1 MTLASGSRL
10 GPYEVVTRLGAGGMG
25 EVYRARD
32 TRLDRHVA
40 LKVLPERLA
49 SDPLAL
55 ARFQREARA
64 VAALSHANIVTLH
77 DAGSDQGTHFVVM
90 ELLEG
95 QTLGSRLKGPPLG
108 AAGVLEV
115 GAAIAD
121 GLAAAHTRGVVHRDI
136 KPENIF
142 LTAQGGV
149 KILDFGLARLAA
161 AVAPL
166 AASADTV
173 SFDTQPGVIVG
184 TVSYMAPE
192 QVRGQTADPRSD
204 VFALG
209 CVLYEALH
217 GRHPFLR
224 DTGADTMAAILC
236 DAPPT
241 LAPAGRLAAALDR
254 IIVRCLDKDAAHRFP
269 SGAELSA
276 ALRSLKVAPARDPS
290 DPSSECDTVVQPPS
304 GAQARQRLAASVA
317 VLPFS
322 NLSPDPENEYFSDGL
337 ADELIG
343 ALSRIAGLHV
353 ASRSSAFAFKGR
365 NEDVRRVG
373 ERLNVR
379 TVLEGSVRK
388 AGSRLRVSAQLVS
401 TADGYQLWSE
411 VYDRQVEDVF
421 AIQDEIAQS
430 IAAALRVI
438 LTEREKRALGQAP
451 AADVQAYEF
460 YLRGRQFFRKFS
472 RRGYEVARQMF
483 ARAIEIDP
491 GFARA
496 YAGLADCLAYVYE
509 QGDPDAETLRQADEA
524 SRKAQELSPDLAEAH
539 VSRGSIAAL
548 RKNYDEA
555 HQAFAEA
562 RRLEPGLFEAWSFD
576 ARAYFAEGKLA
587 EAAPLLERAVRLRP
601 DAYETPNL
609 LACVY
614 AGLGRHADGQ
624 TYYRLA
630 LQAAQNHLELHPED
644 ARAHYLGAV
653 AWCRLG
659 EPGRGVEWARRALAI
674 EPDDHNTLYNAA
686 CVYALTGRADE
697 ALACLEGAL
706 RRGTGHRGWVVNDPD
721 LVTLH
726 DDPRFRALL
735 ERL

>member
-1 MTLASGSRL
+1 MTLANGSRL
-10 GPYEVVTRLGAGGMG
+10 GPYEIITRLGAGGMG

-49 SDPLAL
+49 ADPLAR

-77 DAGSDQGTHFVVM
+77 DAGAEQGTHFVVM

-95 QTLGSRLKGPPLG
+95 QTLGSRLRGPALG
-108 AAGVLEV
+108 AVGVLEV
-115 GAAIAD
+115 GLAIAD
-121 GLAAAHTRGVVHRDI
+121 GLAAAHARGVVHRDV

-142 LTAQGGV
+142 LTAQGSV
-149 KILDFGLARLAA
+149 KILDFGLARVGA
-161 AVAPL
+161 AVVPSGAG
-166 AASADTV
+166 ADTV
-173 SFDTQPGVIVG
+173 SLDTQPGVIVG

-236 DAPPT
+236 DAPAI
-241 LAPAGRLAAALDR
+241 LAPSDGLAAALDG
-254 IIVRCLDKDAAHRFP
+254 IIARCLDKDPARRYP
-269 SGAELSA
+269 SGAELA
-276 ALRSLKVAPARDPS
+276 EALRALKHEPARAAA
-290 DPSSECDTVVQPPS
+290 PPLTS
-304 GAQARQRLAASVA
+304 GSQARQRLAASVA
-317 VLPFS
+317 VLPFA

-353 ASRSSAFAFKGR
+353 ASRSSAFAFKGK
-365 NEDVRRVG
+365 NEDVRGIG

-379 TVLEGSVRK
+379 TVLEGSVRRS
-388 AGSRLRVSAQLVS
+388 GSRLRVSAQLVS

-411 VYDRQVEDVF
+411 VYNRQMEDVF

-430 IAAALRVI
+430 IAAALRVL
-438 LTEREKRALGQAP
+438 LTEQEKRALGQAQP
-451 AADVQAYEF
+451 ADVQAYEF
-460 YLRGRQFFRKFS
+460 YLRGRQFFHQFS
-472 RRGYEVARQMF
+472 RRSYEVARQMF

-491 GFARA
+491 GYARA
-496 YAGLADCLAYVYE
+496 YAGLADCLCYLYE
-509 QGDPDAETLRQADEA
+509 HGDGSAETLRQADEA
-524 SRKAQELSPDLAEAH
+524 SRKALELGPELAEAH
-539 VSRGSIAAL
+539 VSRGSLAAL
-548 RKNYDEA
+548 RKDYPEA
-555 HQAFAEA
+555 HRAFEA
-562 RRLEPGLFEAWSFD
+562 ARQLEAGLFEAWWFD
-576 ARAYFAEGKLA
+576 ARAYFAQGRLA
-587 EAAPLLERAVRLRP
+587 EAAPLSEQATRLRP
-601 DAYETPNL
+601 DFYETPNF

-614 AGLGRHADGQ
+614 AGLGRDADAQ
-624 TYYRLA
+624 ASYRLA
-630 LQAAQNHLELHPED
+630 LQAAQKHLGLHPED
-644 ARAHYLGAV
+644 ARAHYLAAV

-659 EPGRGVEWARRALAI
+659 EPGRGVEWARRALAL

-686 CVYALTGRADE
+686 CVYALAGRADE
-697 ALACLEGAL
+697 ALACLEGAV
-706 RRGTGHRGWVVNDPD
+706 RHGTGHRNWVENDPD
-721 LVTLH
+721 LASLRG
-726 DDPRFRALL
+726 DPRFQALL

>member
-40 LKVLPERLA
+40 LKVLPDRLA
-49 SDPLAL
+49 TDPMAL
-55 ARFQREARA
+55 ARFQREAKA
-64 VAALSHANIVTLH
+64 VAQLSHANIVTLH
-77 DAGSDQGTHFVVM
+77 DAGDENGTHFVVM

-95 QTLGSRLKGPPLG
+95 QTLGSRLRGPAPG

-115 GAAIAD
+115 GAAIAE
-121 GLAAAHTRGVVHRDI
+121 GLAAAHARGVVHRDI

-149 KILDFGLARLAA
+149 KILDFGLARLGGAVTPAA
-161 AVAPL
+161 PGAE
-166 AASADTV
+166 TV
-173 SFDTQPGVIVG
+173 TLDTQPGVIVG

-236 DAPPT
+236 DAPPAT
-241 LAPAGRLAAALDR
+241 PPGEGLTAALDR
-254 IIVRCLDKDAAHRFP
+254 IIARCLDKDPARRYP
-269 SGAELSA
+269 SGAELA
-276 ALRSLKVAPARDPS
+276 DALRALKHAPKAETVSPHA
-290 DPSSECDTVVQPPS
+290 DTAVYQPPS
-304 GAQARQRLAASVA
+304 GSQARQRMAASVA
-317 VLPFS
+317 VLPFA
-322 NLSPDPENEYFSDGL
+322 NLSADPENEFFSDGL

-353 ASRSSAFAFKGR
+353 ASRSSAFAFKGK

-379 TVLEGSVRK
+379 TVLEGSVRR

-411 VYDRQVEDVF
+411 VYDRQMEDVF

-438 LTEREKRALGQAP
+438 LTEQEKRALGQTKP
-451 AADVQAYEF
+451 ADVEAYEF
-460 YLRGRQFFRKFS
+460 YLRGRQFFYQFS

-483 ARAIEIDP
+483 ARAIEIDS
-491 GFARA
+491 GYARA
-496 YAGLADCLAYVYE
+496 YAGLTDCLCHLYE
-509 QGDPDAETLRQADEA
+509 HGDASAETLRQADEA
-524 SRKAQELSPDLAEAH
+524 SRKAQELGGDLAEVH
-539 VSRGSIAAL
+539 VSRGSLAAL
-548 RKNYDEA
+548 RKQYAEA
-555 HQAFAEA
+555 HRAFGAA
-562 RRLEPGLFEAWSFD
+562 RQLEPGLFEGWWFG
-576 ARAYFAEGKLA
+576 ARALFAEGKLS
-587 EAAPLLERAVRLRP
+587 EAASLLEQAVRLRP
-601 DAYETPNL
+601 EAYEPPNL

-614 AGLGRHADGQ
+614 SGLGRHDEAQ
-624 TYYRLA
+624 EYYRRA
-630 LQAAQNHLELHPED
+630 LQTTQQHLTLHPED
-644 ARAHYLGAV
+644 ARALYLGAV

-659 EPGRGVEWARRALAI
+659 EPARGVEWMRRALAI

-686 CVYALTGRADE
+686 CVYALAGRTDDSLE
-697 ALACLEGAL
+697 CLE
-706 RRGTGHRGWVVNDPD
+706 RSVRHGTGHRGWVENDPD
-721 LVTLH
+721 LTALREH
-726 DDPRFRALL
+726 PRFRALL

>member
-10 GPYEVVTRLGAGGMG
+10 GPYEVGTRLGAGGMG

-32 TRLDRHVA
+32 TRLDRQVA

-49 SDPLAL
+49 SDPLSL

-64 VAALSHANIVTLH
+64 VAALSHANIVIIH
-77 DAGSDQGTHFVVM
+77 DAGSEQGTHFVVM

-95 QTLGSRLKGPPLG
+95 QTLGSRLKGPALG

-115 GAAIAD
+115 GAAIAE
-121 GLAAAHTRGVVHRDI
+121 GLAAAHARGVVHRDV

-149 KILDFGLARLAA
+149 KLLDFGLARVGTTPLVPAA
-161 AVAPL
+161 P
-166 AASADTV
+166 SADTV
-173 SFDTQPGVIVG
+173 TLDTQPGVIIG

-236 DAPPT
+236 DAPPAT
-241 LAPAGRLAAALDR
+241 APADGLAAGLEQVIA
-254 IIVRCLDKDAAHRFP
+254 RCLEKDPARRFP
-269 SGAELSA
+269 SGAELAA
-276 ALRSLKVAPARDPS
+276 ALRTLKRPPAPPS
-290 DPSSECDTVVQPPS
+290 TGGDTGPAVPSSGT
-304 GAQARQRLAASVA
+304 QARQRLAASVA
-317 VLPFS
+317 VLPFA
-322 NLSPDPENEYFSDGL
+322 NLSPDPENEFFSDGL

-343 ALSRIAGLHV
+343 ALSRVVGLHV
-353 ASRSSAFAFKGR
+353 ASRSSAFAFKGK
-365 NEDVRRVG
+365 NEDVRRIG

-411 VYDRQVEDVF
+411 VYNRQMEDVF

-438 LTEREKRALGQAP
+438 LTDQEKRALGQAQP
-451 AADVQAYEF
+451 ADVQAYEL
-460 YLRGRQFFRKFS
+460 YLRGRQFFYQFT
-472 RRGYEVARQMF
+472 RRSFEVARQMF

-491 GFARA
+491 GYARA
-496 YAGLADCLAYVYE
+496 YAGLADCLCYLYE
-509 QGDPDAETLRQADEA
+509 HGYPSEDTLRQADEA
-524 SRKAQELSPDLAEAH
+524 GRKALELGPDLAESH
-539 VSRGSIAAL
+539 VSRGNIAAL
-548 RKNYDEA
+548 RKHYDEA
-555 HQAFAEA
+555 HEAFAAA
-562 RRLEPGLFEAWSFD
+562 RQLCPGLFEASSFD
-576 ARAYFAEGKLA
+576 ARAYFAEGKFA
-587 EAAPLLERAVRLRP
+587 ETAALLEKAGRAGP
-601 DAYETPNL
+601 DDYFTPNL

-614 AGLGRHADGQ
+614 AGLGRAAEAEAC
-624 TYYRLA
+624 YRQA
-630 LQAAQNHLELHPED
+630 LQAVEKHLGLHPDD
-644 ARAHYLGAV
+644 ARALYTGAI

-674 EPDDHNTLYNAA
+674 EPDDHNTLYNVA
-686 CVYALTGRADE
+686 CVYALAAKADE
-697 ALACLEGAL
+697 ALRCLEGAV
-706 RRGTGHRGWVVNDPD
+706 RHGTGHRNWVENDPD
-721 LVTLH
+721 LASLH
-726 DDPRFRALL
+726 GDPRFQALL
-735 ERL
+735 ARL